1 MNIITVPKNEYDSLI
16 KSNKEM
22 VRRIRTIEILINDM
36 AQDEI
41 TPKYHARLNKISRS
55 IDLDDSKVFRSARQ
69 ITGFFKNL

>member
-22 VRRIRTIEILINDM
+22 GKRIRTIEILVSDI

-55 IDLDDSKVFRSARQ
+55 IDMKNAGVFKNLNQ
-69 ITGFFKNL
+69 IRKFFKNL